1 MPPPTNRGAALSS
14 SVPGGVSIVCLH
26 TVPAL
31 LPQFQALPAPA
42 LHLVDELLLHSIAKR
57 LSSREEHLA
66 RLLAHRDAAAAVG
79 ARVFFVTCSTLSPLV
94 AELPSKDCLAT
105 VAIDAPMI
113 EAAAARPGL
122 LAVVATNPAALKP
135 CVAML
140 AAAGRA
146 VTGPAVDLPE
156 AFAAFRAG
164 DFALHDRILLEAL
177 AGIDSDTIVLAQAS
191 MARILPLA
199 PKELRERL
207 LTSPQTA
214 IAKVEQ
220 ILAA

>member
-14 SVPGGVSIVCLH
+14 NVPGGVSIVCLH

-31 LPQFQALPAPA
+31 LPHFQALPAPA
-42 LHLVDELLLHSIAKR
+42 LHLVDELLLHSIAKG
-57 LSSREEHLA
+57 LGAREEHLA
-66 RLLAHRDAAAAVG
+66 RLQAHRDAAAAVG

-94 AELPSKDCLAT
+94 AELPSKDGLAT

-113 EAAAARPGL
+113 EAAAARPGS
-122 LAVVATNPAALKP
+122 LAVVATNPVALEP

-140 AAAGRA
+140 AAAGRG
-146 VTGPAVDLPE
+146 VTGPALRVPE

-164 DFALHDRILLEAL
+164 DFALHDRLLMEAL
-177 AGIDSDTIVLAQAS
+177 EKIDADTIVLAQAS

-199 PKELRERL
+199 SEELRGRL
-207 LTSPQTA
+207 LSSPQLA
-214 IAKVEQ
+214 IAKVER
-220 ILAA
+220 LLGA